1 MATDSKSLQQKRDA
15 GLAVNPILSM
25 LRGIKTFYEV
35 LKRYP
40 ILWTG
45 TLLILILL
53 SAFAPLIAIHDPIR
67 DADFTRVRHPGFWDP
82 TGSTNFLLGTDQIGR
97 DIWSRVLHGGRVS
110 LVVALFSVTCGMLV
124 GTTLGLAAGFLGGIV
139 DEIVM
144 RLVDAWIALPF
155 IMLALVIKIVLGT
168 SFGIMFLVLAL
179 IAWVGYVRPIR
190 GEVLSLRERDYV
202 AAARVAGASRFRVA
216 FRHILPGV
224 TSTIIVLSTLQAGG
238 IVLAEAT
245 LSYLG
250 VGIPQPT
257 PTWGN
262 MIADGRQYLD
272 TAWWISTMPGI
283 AIFLLVLSLNFT
295 GDWLRDRWDP
305 RLRQL

>member
-1 MATDSKSLQQKRDA
+1 MATQSQIPEYARTGASLPTPVRNA
-15 GLAVNPILSM
+15 
-25 LRGIKTFYEV
+25 LRGPIAVYDF
-35 LKRYP
+35 LRRYP
-40 ILWTG
+40 IVWATVFTVLVV
-45 TLLILILL
+45 LA
-53 SAFAPLIAIHDPIR
+53 AFAPVIAEHDPIR
-67 DADFTRVRHPGFWDP
+67 DADFTRVRNPPIWLEGGAAEFW
-82 TGSTNFLLGTDQIGR
+82 LGTDQVGR
-97 DIWSRVLHGGRVS
+97 DLWSRLLYGGRAS
-110 LVVALFSVTCGMLV
+110 LMVVAVGMTSGMII
-124 GTTLGLAAGFLGGIV
+124 GTALGLAAGFIGGIV
-139 DEIVM
+139 DEIIM

-155 IMLALVIKIVLGT
+155 IMIALVIKIVLGT
-168 SFGIMFLVLAL
+168 SFTIMFLIL
-179 IAWVGYVRPIR
+179 ILISWVGFVRPVR

-202 AAARVAGASRFRVA
+202 SAARVAGASSWRIA

-224 TSTIIVLSTLQAGG
+224 SSTVTVLATLGAGG
-238 IVLAEAT
+238 LVLAEST

-262 MIADGRQYLD
+262 MIADGRDYLD

-305 RLRQL
+305 KLRQL

>member
-1 MATDSKSLQQKRDA
+1 
-15 GLAVNPILSM
+15 
-25 LRGIKTFYEV
+25 
-35 LKRYP
+35 
-40 ILWTG
+40 
-45 TLLILILL
+45 
-53 SAFAPLIAIHDPIR
+53 
-67 DADFTRVRHPGFWDP
+67 
-82 TGSTNFLLGTDQIGR
+82 
-97 DIWSRVLHGGRVS
+97 
-110 LVVALFSVTCGMLV
+110 
-124 GTTLGLAAGFLGGIV
+124 LAAGFIGGIV

-168 SFGIMFLVLAL
+168 SLTVMFFML
-179 IAWVGYVRPIR
+179 ILISWVGFVRPVR

-202 AAARVAGASRFRVA
+202 FAARVAGASGFRIA

-224 TSTIIVLSTLQAGG
+224 SSTV
-238 IVLAEAT
+238 IVLATLGAGGLVLTESV

-262 MIADGRQYLD
+262 MISDGREYLD

-283 AIFLLVLSLNFT
+283 AIFLLVLSLNFI

-305 RLRQL
+305 KLRQL

>member
-1 MATDSKSLQQKRDA
+1 MAINAKTEPRA
-15 GLAVNPILSM
+15 GEQAVASDP
-25 LRGIKTFYEV
+25 LRSTLRAPLVVYEF

-40 ILWTG
+40 IIWATIF
-45 TLLILILL
+45 TILVIL
-53 SAFAPLIAIHDPIR
+53 AVFAPVIAAHDPIR
-67 DADFTRVRHPGFWDP
+67 DADFTRVRNPPVWLEGGTSEFW
-82 TGSTNFLLGTDQIGR
+82 LGTDQVGR
-97 DIWSRVLHGGRVS
+97 DLWSRLLYGGRVS
-110 LVVALFSVTCGMLV
+110 LMVIAVAVTSGMII
-124 GTTLGLAAGFLGGIV
+124 GTTLGLAAGFLGGVV

-168 SFGIMFLVLAL
+168 SLTIMFFVLIL
-179 IAWVGYVRPIR
+179 ISWVGFVRPVR

-202 AAARVAGASRFRVA
+202 YAARVAGASGLRIA

-224 TSTIIVLSTLQAGG
+224 SSTV
-238 IVLAEAT
+238 IVLATLGAGGMVLTESV

-262 MIADGRQYLD
+262 MVSDGRDYLD

-283 AIFLLVLSLNFT
+283 AIFLLVLSLNFI

-305 RLRQL
+305 KLRQL

>member
-1 MATDSKSLQQKRDA
+1 MAIDTQTLREGANPKSVADRM
-15 GLAVNPILSM
+15 GTVFRGVAVVY
-25 LRGIKTFYEV
+25 GF

-40 ILWTG
+40 ILWVG
-45 TLLILILL
+45 TLSILVLVSI
-53 SAFAPLIAIHDPIR
+53 FAPVLATHDPIR
-67 DADFTRVRHPGFWDP
+67 DADFTRVRHPPFWVEGG
-82 TGSTNFLLGTDQIGR
+82 TTEFLLGTDQVGR
-97 DIWSRVLHGGRVS
+97 DVYSRLLYGGRVS
-110 LVVALFSVTCGMLV
+110 LVVAAFSVICGMLI
-124 GTTLGLAAGFLGGIV
+124 GTCLGLAAGFRGGIV
-139 DEIVM
+139 DEVVM

-155 IMLALVIKIVLGT
+155 IMLVLVIKIVLGT
-168 SFGIMFLVLAL
+168 SFGIMLIILAM

-202 AAARVAGASRFRVA
+202 SAARVAGATRLRVA
-216 FRHILPGV
+216 VKHILPGV
-224 TSTIIVLSTLQAGG
+224 TSTIIVLSTLQVGG
-238 IVLAEAT
+238 IVLAEST

-250 VGIPQPT
+250 VGIPLPT
-257 PTWGN
+257 VTWGN
-262 MIADGRQYLD
+262 MIADGRDYLD

>member
-1 MATDSKSLQQKRDA
+1 MATQTDIERYLLERSRVPAPLRIA
-15 GLAVNPILSM
+15 
-25 LRGIKTFYEV
+25 LRGPMVVYDFLV
-35 LKRYP
+35 RYP
-40 ILWTG
+40 IIWVTIF
-45 TLLILILL
+45 TILVIL
-53 SAFAPLIAIHDPIR
+53 AVGAPFFAEHDPIR
-67 DADFTRVRHPGFWDP
+67 DADFSRVRGAPFWLEGGTTD
-82 TGSTNFLLGTDQIGR
+82 FLLGTDQVGR
-97 DIWSRVLHGGRVS
+97 DIWSRLLYGGRVS
-110 LVVALFSVTCGMLV
+110 LMVVAVAMTSGMII
-124 GTTLGLAAGFLGGIV
+124 GTALGLAAGFIGGIV

-155 IMLALVIKIVLGT
+155 IMLALVIKIVLGSSLT
-168 SFGIMFLVLAL
+168 VMFFLL
-179 IAWVGYVRPIR
+179 ILISWVGFVRPVR

-202 AAARVAGASRFRVA
+202 SAARIVGASGFRIA

-224 TSTIIVLSTLQAGG
+224 SSTV
-238 IVLAEAT
+238 IVLATLGAGGLVLTEAT

-262 MIADGRQYLD
+262 MISDGRQYLD
-272 TAWWISTMPGI
+272 SAWWISTMPGI

-305 RLRQL
+305 QLRQL

>member
-1 MATDSKSLQQKRDA
+1 MATNTQLDHLTPESPTVARSYSAFRFVTIPYD
-15 GLAVNPILSM
+15 
-25 LRGIKTFYEV
+25 F

-40 ILWTG
+40 IIWVTILA
-45 TLLILILL
+45 ILILL
-53 SAFAPLIAIHDPIR
+53 AAFAPLIAPHDPIR
-67 DADFTRVRHPGFWDP
+67 DADFARVRNPPVWLEGGAP
-82 TGSTNFLLGTDQIGR
+82 EFLLGTDQVGR
-97 DIWSRVLHGGRVS
+97 DLWSRLLFGGRVS
-110 LVVALFSVTCGMLV
+110 LMVVGVAMTSGMII
-124 GTTLGLAAGFLGGIV
+124 GTTLGLMAGFVGGIV
-139 DEIVM
+139 DEVIM

-155 IMLALVIKIVLGT
+155 IMLALVIKIVLGSSLT
-168 SFGIMFLVLAL
+168 VMFFILVL
-179 IAWVGYVRPIR
+179 ISWVGFVRPVR

-202 AAARVAGASRFRVA
+202 YAARVAGASGMRIA

-224 TSTIIVLSTLQAGG
+224 SSTVIVLATLGAGG
-238 IVLAEAT
+238 MVLAEAT

-262 MIADGRQYLD
+262 MISDGRDFLD
-272 TAWWISTMPGI
+272 SAWWISTMPGI

-305 RLRQL
+305 KLRQL

>member
-1 MATDSKSLQQKRDA
+1 MATDYQLPEYAQTGAWLPAPVRS
-15 GLAVNPILSM
+15 V
-25 LRGIKTFYEV
+25 LRGPIAVYDF
-35 LKRYP
+35 LRRYP
-40 ILWTG
+40 IIWTVVFAS
-45 TLLILILL
+45 LVVL
-53 SAFAPLIAIHDPIR
+53 AVFAPVIAPHDPIR
-67 DADFTRVRHPGFWDP
+67 DADFTRVRNPPIWLEGGAPEFW
-82 TGSTNFLLGTDQIGR
+82 LGTDQVGR
-97 DIWSRVLHGGRVS
+97 DLWSRLLYGGRAS
-110 LVVALFSVTCGMLV
+110 LMVVAVGMTSGMII
-124 GTTLGLAAGFLGGIV
+124 GTALGLAAGFIGGIV
-139 DEIVM
+139 DEIIM

-168 SFGIMFLVLAL
+168 SFTIMFLILVL
-179 IAWVGYVRPIR
+179 ISWVGFVRPVR

-202 AAARVAGASRFRVA
+202 YAARVAGASGFRIA

-224 TSTIIVLSTLQAGG
+224 SSTVIVLATLGAGG
-238 IVLAEAT
+238 LVLAEAT

-262 MIADGRQYLD
+262 MVSDGRDYLD

-305 RLRQL
+305 KLRQL

>member
-1 MATDSKSLQQKRDA
+1 MATQYQIPEYARTGASLPEPVRS
-15 GLAVNPILSM
+15 V
-25 LRGIKTFYEV
+25 LRGPIAAYDF
-35 LKRYP
+35 LRRYP
-40 ILWTG
+40 IIWTTVF
-45 TLLILILL
+45 TLLVVLA
-53 SAFAPLIAIHDPIR
+53 AFAPVIAAHDPIR
-67 DADFTRVRHPGFWDP
+67 DADFTRVRNPPIWLEGGTSEFW
-82 TGSTNFLLGTDQIGR
+82 LGTDQVGR
-97 DIWSRVLHGGRVS
+97 DLWSRLLYGGRAS
-110 LVVALFSVTCGMLV
+110 LMVVAVGMTSGMII
-124 GTTLGLAAGFLGGIV
+124 GTALGLAAGFIGGIV
-139 DEIVM
+139 DEIIM

-155 IMLALVIKIVLGT
+155 IMIALVIKIVLGT
-168 SFGIMFLVLAL
+168 SFTIMFLIL
-179 IAWVGYVRPIR
+179 ILISWVGFVRPVR

-202 AAARVAGASRFRVA
+202 ASARVAGASSWRIA

-224 TSTIIVLSTLQAGG
+224 SSTV
-238 IVLAEAT
+238 IVLATLGAGGLVLAEST

-262 MIADGRQYLD
+262 MIADGRDYLD

-305 RLRQL
+305 KLRQL